1 MIEEEVKGDSQVGIG
16 GGSAEWSESE
26 YYEEEEESCT
36 DEQEGNQEENGIG
49 MEEISKIEEISN

>member
-1 MIEEEVKGDSQVGIG
+1 MIEEEVKGDSQVGID

-36 DEQEGNQEENGIG
+36 DEQEGNQEDGIG
-49 MEEISKIEEISN
+49 MEEISKIEETSN